1 MANQTPNLKVRYEFD
16 KSGRNP
22 NNLVSNEQHTTTQR
36 IRKIIVPHYGHF
48 YNDSVIL
55 TDLTSGQ
62 EVPRTDY
69 FFEDPSEVIALK
81 TGLAASMVIVVTN
94 SQLGNRFAVTYQAVG
109 GEYTGA
115 NVNLLK
121 QKLDALS
128 HDNRPVEWEN
138 IRNKPTTFNPADHRH
153 PIYQTFGY
161 ESLIYIIERY
171 IRAVLVGDEASH
183 DVIWDELKKIR
194 SLINSSVTPV
204 MNDFSNYKI
213 SQAELANQLRQ
224 LINALGTKIDGK
236 AKEFNDK
243 LAQHIA
249 AQNPH
254 RITPAI
260 IGAPTTQELGTA
272 INSLRTDLRALIDDR
287 YTKAQTDL
295 KINTVQTAVT
305 NLQGSKL
312 DKTARAADTTL
323 FMGKPYQTVLNESSD
338 KTIEDAKDDFVHMG
352 TGAGQIRP
360 AGAGRDMTNVV
371 KIGKDRS
378 NKLVKVSLDA
388 DDMGTMFNYRGN
400 TLVDLNQMNTIDHIG
415 TYKISYNG
423 ATRNMPI
430 NKSGTLII
438 VPATNGVTQIFYPEQ
453 AANARDTDSVYK
465 RTSTSA
471 TAFTEWVKA
480 PDYRDYI
487 SQEKTGNNANK
498 LASEK
503 ALGDVN
509 REITGVINNDIKTTL
524 KDNLVK
530 FTEGQSTIDRQA
542 ILKSLFG
549 KTFNLGISNARVK
562 DRAFAD
568 VNVDAD
574 KIIARVSELFGREQ
588 PKLVKDVIPIS
599 TVRENNIRWNKD
611 GLYYGTI
618 PDEMYANLYVDPD
631 LGVDEPITLDNNR
644 GTKDKPLA
652 TIGYAL
658 DQGTSGV
665 RRTILLKEGKTHVIG
680 KKLVSIT
687 DNNPVYEV
695 NPNNHRSGTK
705 VNFRGGTIVFRPYGP
720 NTDAVNEKAKAART
734 DFSAYGGAR
743 VENHEEIINLGC
755 KIEFRGTYTGG
766 NIYRG
771 GKAYPTFNK
780 YSVDIENGTSLEFIG
795 LTIKFS
801 TDPVAD
807 AKVRADE
814 YVYSSANIFNWWRAF
829 TINFNVCSF
838 DTGEPALYNS
848 NGDKLYIALFS
859 PSSLAQAFLFD
870 NCIMYKSHYTG
881 NNKVIEFKDAT
892 SATIKFNRVDRE
904 IIGTPNFVPGK
915 TYYSGLKIKA
925 GMFYNVRTNIEP
937 TQDEEFNTNK
947 AGAPAGTKP
956 AEIEVKDNK
965 VYAVYHDGN
974 NMVRVQ
980 IHPALWAG

>member
-81 TGLAASMVIVVTN
+81 TGLAASMIIVVTN
-94 SQLGNRFAVTYQAVG
+94 SSLGNRFAVTYQAVG

-121 QKLDALS
+121 QKLDNLS

-194 SLINSSVTPV
+194 ALINSSVTPV

-213 SQAELANQLRQ
+213 SQAELTNQLRQ
-224 LINALGTKIDGK
+224 LINDLGTKIDGK

-243 LAQHIA
+243 LAQHVA

-352 TGAGQIRP
+352 TGTGQIRP

-378 NKLVKVSLDA
+378 NKLVKVSVDA
-388 DDMGTMFNYRGN
+388 DDLGTMFNYRDGA
-400 TLVDLNQMNTIDHIG
+400 LADLNQMNTIDHIG

-453 AANARDTDSVYK
+453 AANARDTDSMYK

-509 REITGVINNDIKTTL
+509 REITNVINNDIKTTL

-549 KTFNLGISNARVK
+549 KAFNLGISNANVK
-562 DRAFAD
+562 DRTFAD
-568 VNVDAD
+568 VNVDAN
-574 KIIARVSELFGREQ
+574 KITARITELFGREQ
-588 PKLVKDVIPIS
+588 PKLIKDVIPIS

-611 GLYYGTI
+611 GLYYGII

-680 KKLVSIT
+680 KKMVSIT
-687 DNNPVYEV
+687 GNNPVYEV

-705 VNFRGGTIVFRPYGP
+705 VNFRGGTIIFRPYGP
-720 NTDAVNEKAKAART
+720 STDALNEKIKAANSE
-734 DFSAYGGAR
+734 FSSYGGSSEER
-743 VENHEEIINLGC
+743 HKEIIDLGC
-755 KIEFRGTYTGG
+755 KIEFRGTYTGS
-766 NIYRG
+766 NISRG
-771 GKAYPTFNK
+771 GKSYSTFNK
-780 YSVDIENGTSLEFIG
+780 YCVDIENGTSLEFIG
-795 LTIKFS
+795 LTIKFG

-807 AKVRADE
+807 AKVTADE
-814 YVYSSANIFNWWRAF
+814 FVYSSANIFNWWRTF

-848 NGDKLYIALFS
+848 RGEKHHIALFS
-859 PSSLAQAFLFD
+859 PSAAAQTFLFD
-870 NCIMYKSHYTG
+870 NCIMSRNHYTG
-881 NNKVIEFKDAT
+881 NNKVIEFRDAT
-892 SATIKFNRVDRE
+892 STSIKFNRLDRE
-904 IIGTPNFVPGK
+904 IIGTPDFVPGK

-937 TQDEEFNTNK
+937 TQAEEFNVAK
-947 AGAPAGTKP
+947 PGAPSGTKP

>member
-36 IRKIIVPHYGHF
+36 IRKVIVPHYGHF

-81 TGLAASMVIVVTN
+81 TGLAASLIIVVTN
-94 SQLGNRFAVTYQAVG
+94 SSLGNRFAVTYQAVG

-171 IRAVLVGDEASH
+171 IRAILVGDEASH
-183 DVIWDELKKIR
+183 DVIWDELKKIH

-224 LINALGTKIDGK
+224 QINALGTKIDGK
-236 AKEFNDK
+236 AKEFSDK

-272 INSLRTDLRALIDDR
+272 INSLRTDLRTLIDDR

-305 NLQGSKL
+305 NLQNNKL

-323 FMGKPYQTVLNESSD
+323 FMGKPYQTVLTEASD
-338 KTIEDAKDDFVHMG
+338 KSIEDAKDDFVHMG
-352 TGAGQIRP
+352 TGTGQIRP
-360 AGAGRDMTNVV
+360 TGAGRDMTNVV

-378 NKLVKVSLDA
+378 NKLVKVSVDA
-388 DDMGTMFNYRGN
+388 DDLGTMFNYRDGA
-400 TLVDLNQMNTIDHIG
+400 LADLNQMNTINHIG

-430 NKSGTLII
+430 NKSGTLI
-438 VPATNGVTQIFYPEQ
+438 VYPSTNGVTQIFYPEQ
-453 AANARDTDSVYK
+453 VPNARETDSVYK

-487 SQEKTGNNANK
+487 SQEKLGVNANK

-530 FTEGQSTIDRQA
+530 FTEGQSAIDRQA

-568 VNVDAD
+568 INVDAD
-574 KIIARVSELFGREQ
+574 KITARVSELFGREK
-588 PKLVKDVIPIS
+588 PKLIKDIIPIS
-599 TVRENNIRWNKD
+599 TAANNQLRWNGD
-611 GLYYGTI
+611 GLYYGNV
-618 PDEMYANLYVDPD
+618 PDDIFANIYVDPD
-631 LGVDEPITLDNNR
+631 EGFDEPITFENKR

-652 TIGYAL
+652 SIGYAL
-658 DQGTSGV
+658 SEGPSHV
-665 RRTILLKEGKTHVIG
+665 RRNIFLKEGKTHVIG
-680 KKLVSIT
+680 KRLVSVT
-687 DNNPVYEV
+687 GTTGVYEA
-695 NPNNHRSGTK
+695 NPSNRKDGTN
-705 VNFRGGTIVFRPYGP
+705 VYFRGGQIEFSPYGP
-720 NTDAVNEKAKAART
+720 RTDVIHNKAREART
-734 DFSAYGGAR
+734 TFNNYPGGSVDR
-743 VENHEEIINLGC
+743 QQELIDLGC
-755 KIEFRGTYTGG
+755 NIEFRGAFIG
-766 NIYRG
+766 NNITRG
-771 GKAYPTFNK
+771 TKTYPTFTR
-780 YSVDIENGTSLEFIG
+780 YCLSIENNTTLSFIG
-795 LTIKFS
+795 MTITYT
-801 TDPVAD
+801 TDKVAD
-807 AKVRADE
+807 DKVKADE
-814 YVYSSANIFNWWRAF
+814 FVYSSTNIFNWWNTF
-829 TINFNVCSF
+829 TINFLGCAFN
-838 DTGEPALYNS
+838 TGERAAYDNKG
-848 NGDKLYIALFS
+848 NEMTINLFS
-859 PSSLAQAFLFD
+859 PSVVAQIFSFD
-870 NCIMYKSHYTG
+870 NCWMVKEFYTG
-881 NNKVIEFKDAT
+881 KNNVIEFGSSNN
-892 SATIKFNRVDRE
+892 SAIKFNRVDRD
-904 IIGTPNFVPGK
+904 IIGMPTFVPGK
-915 TYYSGLKIKA
+915 TYFSGLKIKS
-925 GMFYNVRTNIEP
+925 GIFYNVKTNIDP
-937 TQDEEFNTNK
+937 TQSEELNASK
-947 AGAPAGTKP
+947 PGAPSGTKP
-956 AEIEVKDNK
+956 AEIEAKDNK
-965 VYAVYHDGN
+965 IYAVYHDGN
-974 NMVRVQ
+974 NIVRVQ

>member
-62 EVPRTDY
+62 EVPRSDY

-121 QKLDALS
+121 QKLDNLS

-194 SLINSSVTPV
+194 SLINSTVTPV
-204 MNDFSNYKI
+204 ITDFSNYKI

-224 LINALGTKIDGK
+224 LINDLGTKIDGK

-243 LAQHIA
+243 LAQHVA

-260 IGAPTTQELGTA
+260 IGAPTTQEMGTA

-287 YTKAQTDL
+287 YTKNQVDV
-295 KINTVQTAVT
+295 KISTVQTAIT
-305 NLQGSKL
+305 NLQTDKL

-360 AGAGRDMTNVV
+360 VGAGHDMTNVV

-388 DDMGTMFNYRGN
+388 DDLGTMFNYRSDV
-400 TLVDLNQMNTIDHIG
+400 LADLNQMNTANHIG
-415 TYKISYNG
+415 IYKISYNG

-453 AANARDTDSVYK
+453 VANARDTDSVYK

-471 TAFTEWVKA
+471 TAFTEWVKT

-487 SQEKTGNNANK
+487 SQEKLGNNSNK

-530 FTEGQSTIDRQA
+530 FTEGQSAIDRQA

-549 KTFNLGISNARVK
+549 KTFNLGISNANVK
-562 DRAFAD
+562 DRTFAD
-568 VNVDAD
+568 VNVNAD
-574 KIIARVSELFGREQ
+574 KITARVTELFGREQ
-588 PKLVKDVIPIS
+588 PKLIKDVIPIS

-618 PDEMYANLYVDPD
+618 PDEMYADLYVDPD

-658 DQGTSGV
+658 DQGTSNV
-665 RRTILLKEGKTHVIG
+665 RRTILLKEGKTHYIG
-680 KKLVSIT
+680 KKMVSINGT
-687 DNNPVYEV
+687 SPVYEA
-695 NPNNHRSGTK
+695 NPDNHRSGTK
-705 VNFRGGTIVFRPYGP
+705 VNFRGGIISFMPYGP
-720 NTDAVNEKAKAART
+720 RTDALNEKIKTARST
-734 DFSAYGGAR
+734 FSNYGGNSE
-743 VENHEEIINLGC
+743 ENHKEIIDLGC
-755 KIEFRGTYTGG
+755 KIEFRGTYVG
-766 NIYRG
+766 NNLSRG
-771 GKAYPTFNK
+771 GKTYPTFNK
-780 YSVDIENGTSLEFIG
+780 YCVDIDNGTTLEFNG
-795 LTIKFS
+795 VTIKFS
-801 TDPVAD
+801 TDPIAD

-814 YVYSSANIFNWWRAF
+814 FIYSSTNIFNWWREL
-829 TINFNVCSF
+829 TIYFAVCSF
-838 DTGEPALYNS
+838 DTGEPAVN
-848 NGDKLYIALFS
+848 NAQGDNRYIALFS
-859 PSSLAQAFLFD
+859 PAAQSQSFFFS
-870 NCIMYKSHYTG
+870 NCIMAKKHYTG
-881 NNKVIEFKDAT
+881 KNKVIDFIDST
-892 SATIKFNRVDRE
+892 TATIRFNRLDRE
-904 IIGTPNFVPGK
+904 IVGMPNFVSGK
-915 TYYSGLKIKA
+915 TYFSGLKIKA
-925 GMFYNVRTNIEP
+925 GMFSNVSTNIEP
-937 TQDEEFNTNK
+937 TQDEIFNTNK

>member
-55 TDLTSGQ
+55 TDLTTGQ
-62 EVPRTDY
+62 EVPRSDY

-121 QKLDALS
+121 QKLDNLS

-171 IRAVLVGDEASH
+171 IRAILVGDEASH

-194 SLINSSVTPV
+194 ALINSSVTPV
-204 MNDFSNYKI
+204 ITDFSNYKI
-213 SQAELANQLRQ
+213 SQAELADQLRQ
-224 LINALGTKIDGK
+224 QINALGTKIDDK
-236 AKEFNDK
+236 AKEFSDK
-243 LAQHIA
+243 LAQHVA

-260 IGAPTTQELGTA
+260 IGAPTTQEMGTA

-287 YTKAQTDL
+287 YTKNQVDV

-305 NLQGSKL
+305 NLQTDKL

-352 TGAGQIRP
+352 TGVGQIRP
-360 AGAGRDMTNVV
+360 TGAGRDMTNVV

-400 TLVDLNQMNTIDHIG
+400 TLADLNQMNMAEHIG
-415 TYKISYNG
+415 VYKISYNG

-453 AANARDTDSVYK
+453 VSSTRETDSVYK
-465 RTSTSA
+465 RTSTNA
-471 TAFTEWVKA
+471 TEFTEWVKS

-487 SQEKTGNNANK
+487 SQEKLGNNANK

-509 REITGVINNDIKTTL
+509 RDITNVINNDIKTTL

-568 VNVDAD
+568 VNVDAG
-574 KIIARVSELFGREQ
+574 KIDTRITELFGREQ
-588 PKLVKDVIPIS
+588 PKLIKDIIPIS

-665 RRTILLKEGKTHVIG
+665 RRTILLKEGKTHIIG
-680 KKLVSIT
+680 KKIVSM
-687 DNNPVYEV
+687 NGNSPVYET

-705 VNFRGGTIVFRPYGP
+705 VNFRGGTIIFRPYGP
-720 NTDAVNEKAKAART
+720 STDALNEKIKVANSE
-734 DFSAYGGAR
+734 FSSYGGSSEER
-743 VENHEEIINLGC
+743 HKEIIDLGC
-755 KIEFRGTYTGG
+755 KIEFRGTYTGS
-766 NIYRG
+766 NISRG
-771 GKAYPTFNK
+771 GKSYSTFNK
-780 YSVDIENGTSLEFIG
+780 YCVDIENGTSLEFIG
-795 LTIKFS
+795 LTIKFG
-801 TDPVAD
+801 TDPIAD
-807 AKVRADE
+807 AKVTADE
-814 YVYSSANIFNWWRAF
+814 FVYSSANIFNWWRTF

-848 NGDKLYIALFS
+848 RGDKHYIALFS
-859 PSSLAQAFLFD
+859 PSAQAQTFLFD
-870 NCIMYKSHYTG
+870 NCIMSKNHYTG
-881 NNKVIEFKDAT
+881 KNKVIEFRDT
-892 SATIKFNRVDRE
+892 SSATIKFNRLDRD
-904 IIGTPNFVPGK
+904 IIGTPDFVPGK

-925 GMFYNVRTNIEP
+925 GMFYNVSTNIEP
-937 TQDEEFNTNK
+937 TQAEEFNVNK
-947 AGAPAGTKP
+947 LDAPAGTKP
-956 AEIEVKDNK
+956 AEIEYKDGK
-965 VYAVYHDGN
+965 FYAVAHDGN
-974 NMVRVQ
+974 NMIRVQ
-980 IHPALWAG
+980 VHPALWAG

>member
-36 IRKIIVPHYGHF
+36 IRKVIVPHYGHF

-62 EVPRTDY
+62 EVPRSDY

-121 QKLDALS
+121 QKLDNLS

-204 MNDFSNYKI
+204 ITDFSNYKI
-213 SQAELANQLRQ
+213 SQAELAEQLRQ
-224 LINALGTKIDGK
+224 QINALGTKIDGK
-236 AKEFNDK
+236 AKEFSDK
-243 LAQHIA
+243 LAQHVA

-260 IGAPTTQELGTA
+260 IGAPTTQEMGTA

-287 YTKAQTDL
+287 YTKNQVDV
-295 KINTVQTAVT
+295 KISTVQTAVT
-305 NLQGSKL
+305 NLQTEKL

-360 AGAGRDMTNVV
+360 VGAGRDMSNVV

-388 DDMGTMFNYRGN
+388 DDMGTMFNYRGD
-400 TLVDLNQMNTIDHIG
+400 TLADLNQMNTIDHIG

-430 NKSGTLII
+430 NKSGTLVIY
-438 VPATNGVTQIFYPEQ
+438 PSTNGVTQIFYPELVS
-453 AANARDTDSVYK
+453 NDNSTNSIFK

-471 TAFTEWVKA
+471 TAFTDWVKA
-480 PDYRDYI
+480 PDYRDYV
-487 SQEKTGNNANK
+487 SQEKLGTNANK

-509 REITGVINNDIKTTL
+509 REITNVINNDIKTTL

-549 KTFNLGISNARVK
+549 KTFNLGISSANVK

-568 VNVDAD
+568 VSVDAN
-574 KIIARVSELFGREQ
+574 KITARVTELFGREQ
-588 PKLVKDVIPIS
+588 PKLIKDVIPIS

-618 PDEMYANLYVDPD
+618 PDEIYANLYVDPD

-665 RRTILLKEGKTHVIG
+665 RRTILLKEGKTHIIG
-680 KKLVSIT
+680 KKMVSIT
-687 DNNPVYEV
+687 GNNPVYEV

-705 VNFRGGTIVFRPYGP
+705 VNFRGGIISFIPYGP
-720 NTDAVNEKAKAART
+720 KTDALDEKIKAARSN
-734 DFSAYGGAR
+734 FGSYGGSSKER
-743 VENHEEIINLGC
+743 HKEIIDLGC
-755 KIEFRGTYTGG
+755 KIEFRGTYVGSS
-766 NIYRG
+766 ISRG
-771 GKAYPTFNK
+771 GKTYSSFNK
-780 YSVDIENGTSLEFIG
+780 YCVDIDNGTSLEFIG
-795 LTIKFS
+795 LTIKFG

-807 AKVRADE
+807 SKVRADE
-814 YVYSSANIFNWWRAF
+814 FVYSSANIFNWWRTF

-848 NGDKLYIALFS
+848 QGVQQHIALFS
-859 PSSLAQAFLFD
+859 PSALAQSFLFD
-870 NCIMYKSHYTG
+870 NCIMSRDHYTG
-881 NNKVIEFKDAT
+881 GNKVIEFGNAT
-892 SATIKFNRVDRE
+892 NSTIKFNQVDRD
-904 IIGTPNFVPGK
+904 IIGMPTFVPGK

-925 GMFYNVRTNIEP
+925 GVFYNVSTNIDP
-937 TQDEEFNTNK
+937 TIEEELNTSK
-947 AGAPAGTKP
+947 PGAPAGTKP

-974 NMVRVQ
+974 NIVRVQ

>member
-1 MANQTPNLKVRYEFD
+1 M
-16 KSGRNP
+16 
-22 NNLVSNEQHTTTQR
+22 
-36 IRKIIVPHYGHF
+36 
-48 YNDSVIL
+48 
-55 TDLTSGQ
+55 
-62 EVPRTDY
+62 
-69 FFEDPSEVIALK
+69 
-81 TGLAASMVIVVTN
+81 
-94 SQLGNRFAVTYQAVG
+94 
-109 GEYTGA
+109 
-115 NVNLLK
+115 
-121 QKLDALS
+121 
-128 HDNRPVEWEN
+128 
-138 IRNKPTTFNPADHRH
+138 
-153 PIYQTFGY
+153 
-161 ESLIYIIERY
+161 
-171 IRAVLVGDEASH
+171 
-183 DVIWDELKKIR
+183 
-194 SLINSSVTPV
+194 INSSVTPV
-204 MNDFSNYKI
+204 ITDFSNYKI
-213 SQAELANQLRQ
+213 SQAELAEQLRQ
-224 LINALGTKIDGK
+224 QINALGTKIDGK
-236 AKEFNDK
+236 AKEFSDK
-243 LAQHIA
+243 LAQHVA
-249 AQNPH
+249 ARNPH

-260 IGAPTTQELGTA
+260 IGAPTTQEMGTA

-287 YTKAQTDL
+287 YTKNQVDV
-295 KINTVQTAVT
+295 KISTVQTAVT
-305 NLQGSKL
+305 NLQTEKL

-352 TGAGQIRP
+352 IGAGQIRP

-378 NKLVKVSLDA
+378 NKLVKVSVDA
-388 DDMGTMFNYRGN
+388 DDLGTMFNYRGD
-400 TLVDLNQMNTIDHIG
+400 TLADLNQMNTINHIG

-423 ATRNMPI
+423 TTRNMPI
-430 NKSGTLII
+430 NKSGTLVIY
-438 VPATNGVTQIFYPEQ
+438 PSTNGVTQIFYPELVS
-453 AANARDTDSVYK
+453 NDNSTNSIFK

-471 TAFTEWVKA
+471 TAFTDWVKA
-480 PDYRDYI
+480 PDYRDYV
-487 SQEKTGNNANK
+487 SQEKLGTNANK

-509 REITGVINNDIKTTL
+509 REITNVINNDIKTTL

-549 KTFNLGISNARVK
+549 KTFNLGISSANVK

-568 VNVDAD
+568 VGVDAN
-574 KIIARVSELFGREQ
+574 KITARVTELFGREQ
-588 PKLVKDVIPIS
+588 PKLIKDVIPIS

-618 PDEMYANLYVDPD
+618 SDEMYANLYVDPD

-680 KKLVSIT
+680 KKMVSIT
-687 DNNPVYEV
+687 GNNPVYEV

-705 VNFRGGTIVFRPYGP
+705 VNFRGGTIIFRPYGP
-720 NTDAVNEKAKAART
+720 STDALNEKIKAANSE
-734 DFSAYGGAR
+734 FSSYGGSSEER
-743 VENHEEIINLGC
+743 HKEIIDLGC
-755 KIEFRGTYTGG
+755 KIEFRGTYTGS
-766 NIYRG
+766 NISRG
-771 GKAYPTFNK
+771 GKSYSTFNK
-780 YSVDIENGTSLEFIG
+780 YCVDIENGTSLEFIG
-795 LTIKFS
+795 LTIKFG

-807 AKVRADE
+807 AKVTADE
-814 YVYSSANIFNWWRAF
+814 FVYSSANIFNWWRTF
-829 TINFNVCSF
+829 IINFNVCSF

-848 NGDKLYIALFS
+848 RGDKHHIALFS
-859 PSSLAQAFLFD
+859 PSAAAQTFLFD
-870 NCIMYKSHYTG
+870 NCIMSRNHYTG
-881 NNKVIEFKDAT
+881 NNKVIEFRDAT
-892 SATIKFNRVDRE
+892 SATIKFNRLDRE
-904 IIGTPNFVPGK
+904 IIGTPDFVPGK

-937 TQDEEFNTNK
+937 TQAEEFNVAK
-947 AGAPAGTKP
+947 PGAPSGTKP